1 MQFHSSPFTGE
12 VREAVR
18 MIERAVLVDFDAGS
32 YTATVRL
39 AGSLS
44 SVVAGVPVSR
54 AIDSAELTSGRRL
67 AVATFGASNPA
78 DAMVVGV
85 W

>member
-1 MQFHSSPFTGE
+1 MLERGE
-12 VREAVR
+12 LIA
-18 MIERAVLVDFDAGS
+18 FDGTAR
-32 YTATVRL
+32 TATVRF

-54 AIDSAELTSGRRL
+54 AIAPGEMVTGRRV
-67 AVATFGASNPA
+67 AVALFAAGDPA

-85 W
+85 Y

>member
-1 MQFHSSPFTGE
+1 
-12 VREAVR
+12 
-18 MIERAVLVDFDAGS
+18 MIERAILVDFDAGS

-39 AGSLS
+39 AGSVS
-44 SVVAGVPVSR
+44 SVVEGVPVSR
-54 AIDSAELTSGRRL
+54 AIDTAELTSGRRL
-67 AVATFGASNPA
+67 ALATFEVGNPA